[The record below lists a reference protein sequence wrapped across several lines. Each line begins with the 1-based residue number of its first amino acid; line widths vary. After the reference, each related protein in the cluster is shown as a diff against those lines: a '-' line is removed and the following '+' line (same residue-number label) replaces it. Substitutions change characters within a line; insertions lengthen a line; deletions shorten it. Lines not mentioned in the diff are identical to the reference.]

1 MRKRLV
7 VAAMAV
13 AVLSAC
19 EKQTFTTPTQESETV
34 VLEVNLPSPVTKAVN
49 VSGEDA
55 ISSYQ
60 VFVYSLDNGLL
71 EAYSTMSGTSTSVK
85 MNCRVGNKEVVV
97 LANAPDLSN
106 VVSLSALKQTKS
118 LLEHNSVGALVMEGN
133 DVVELTASS
142 SVEIK
147 LRRLVAKIRLTGVTV
162 NFESTAYNGKS
173 FELVSAYLINV
184 AADKPYLANVKE
196 DSNAP
201 SLWYNKL
208 GYVSNA
214 SYNSILRDNITS
226 GTTKN
231 YSTEHVF
238 YAYPNPFKADDF
250 SATWSSRP
258 TRLIVEAKLDGQLYY
273 YPIALCELAQNTAYD
288 VSLTI
293 TRPGTT
299 DINADMTKYEDT
311 FTIKVL
317 PWETGEEVKEIL

>member
-1 MRKRLV
+1 MRKRLF
-7 VAAMAV
+7 VAAISV
-13 AVLSAC
+13 AVFAAC
-19 EKQTFTTPTQESETV
+19 ENQAFTIQTQENDTV
-34 VLEVNLPSPVTKAVN
+34 VLEVNLPSTVTKVVN

-60 VFVYSLDNGLL
+60 VFVYSLDSGLL
-71 EAYSTMSGTSTSVK
+71 EAYSTMSGTTTSVK
-85 MNCRVGNKEVVV
+85 MNCRVGSKEVVV

-118 LLEHNSVGALVMEGN
+118 LLEHNSAGALVMEGN
-133 DVVELTASS
+133 DVVELSASS

-147 LRRLVAKIRLTGVTV
+147 LKRLVAKIRLTGVTV
-162 NFESTAYNGKS
+162 NFESTAYDGKT

-196 DSNAP
+196 NSDAP
-201 SLWYNKL
+201 TLWYNKL
-208 GYVSNA
+208 AYVSNT

-226 GTTKN
+226 GTAKN
-231 YSTEHVF
+231 YTTEHVF
-238 YAYPNPFKADDF
+238 YAYPNPFKTDDF

-293 TRPGTT
+293 TRLGTT
-299 DINADMTKYEDT
+299 DMNADMKKYEDT

-317 PWETGEEVKEIL
+317 DWETGEEVNEIL